1 MLSTGE
7 YDYIKNLTI
16 NFYDKGYKN
25 YLCITNN
32 PTSYSNNN
40 VYDVTCYYSEED
52 MSINNSHLILP
63 GNTEKCE
70 FDSNNY
76 SDNNTID
83 KLVCETTTGT
93 IPLSNKEYIYSN
105 LDNYSNIIADY
116 ELNDIFYKSSYI
128 ALLSILSIGII
139 IFLYKFTSKILRR

>member
-16 NFYDKGYKN
+16 TYYDKGYEN

-32 PTSYSNNN
+32 PTSYTNNN
-40 VYDVTCYYSEED
+40 VYDVVCYYSEED
-52 MSINNSHLILP
+52 MSITNSQLVLP
-63 GNTEKCE
+63 ANTQKCE

-76 SDNNTID
+76 GDNNTID

-93 IPLSNKEYIYSN
+93 VSLSTKEYI
-105 LDNYSNIIADY
+105 
-116 ELNDIFYKSSYI
+116 
-128 ALLSILSIGII
+128 LLSKREKIRLKIKFPNSIAETPY
-139 IFLYKFTSKILRR
+139 FFFFAALAE